1 MAVEEV
7 GCADDVLVKEGSA
20 DDVVA
25 EEEGSVCVQAT
36 RFQGQG
42 VVVITLY
49 QSLPLPPGKV
59 LPICV
64 TQ

>member
-25 EEEGSVCVQAT
+25 EEEGSVS
-36 RFQGQG
+36 
-42 VVVITLY
+42 I
-49 QSLPLPPGKV
+49 PGGSCNYT
-59 LPICV
+59 I
-64 TQ
+64 